1 MKGAFMRTR
10 TIVALVLALVAV
22 TARHASLAP
31 KSLPKAEL
39 IQDVNK
45 LGENAFCRFDFTF
58 GSDSCPDQFT
68 PLATDVAFIGLEPV
82 NGFALWRTD
91 GTRAGTT
98 LIRDVNS
105 IRIFDPLVA
114 GNGVMFFA
122 ALDRS
127 GQFGTELWRSDG
139 TFNGTVMVAD
149 LNPGP
154 ASSQGPSPQMLNAAG
169 MLYFLASDGV
179 SGFELWK
186 IEAGRSVPGT
196 GLLPRPQLVKDIYPG
211 PGHGAPQA
219 FAFAGS
225 TLFFVAQD
233 PEQGFELWKSDGTS
247 EGTVL
252 VKDVLPGAES
262 SIPYPIVPFGDRVL
276 FSTDLSDDEARSGL
290 WISDGTEAGTLRLES
305 PPFVSNIIVA
315 GHRAFFL
322 SWTDETGPEWGVTDG
337 TVAGTHVID
346 ARPGPEGLGDS
357 YWFAALGNNLI
368 FSPTDGDRP
377 GTAFE
382 PWISDG
388 TVEGTRL
395 LKDIEPGVFS
405 SDAKYFTVVGGLAF
419 FSAFDTAHG
428 AELWVTDGTTEG
440 TRLVKDL
447 NHGPGSA
454 FPRSLRSIR
463 GALYM
468 SADDG
473 VHGFEP
479 WKVTP

>member
-1 MKGAFMRTR
+1 MRTG
-10 TIVALVLALVAV
+10 TFVALPIALVVFA
-22 TARHASLAP
+22 THNASLAP
-31 KSLPKAEL
+31 RSLPKAEL
-39 IQDVNK
+39 IQDLSK
-45 LGENAFCRFDFTF
+45 SLSGFCRFDDTF

-68 PLATDVAFIGLEPV
+68 PLAIDVAFMALDPI
-82 NGFALWRTD
+82 NGFAMWRTD

-105 IRIFDPLVA
+105 IRIFNPIVA

-154 ASSQGPSPQMLNAAG
+154 ASSQGPSPLMLNAAG
-169 MLYFLASDGV
+169 MLYFSASDGV

-196 GLLPRPQLVKDIYPG
+196 GLLPRPQLVKDVYPG
-211 PGHGAPQA
+211 PGHGGASG

-225 TLFFVAQD
+225 TLFFAAQD
-233 PEQGFELWKSDGTS
+233 PEHGFELWKSDGTTK
-247 EGTVL
+247 GTVL
-252 VKDVLPGAES
+252 VKDILPGPGWS
-262 SIPYPIVPFGDRVL
+262 VPRYIVPFGDRVL
-276 FSTDLSDDEARSGL
+276 FTTDLNDDEARSGL

-305 PPFVSNIIVA
+305 HPYVSNIIAA
-315 GHRAFFL
+315 GDRAFFL
-322 SWTDETGPEWGVTDG
+322 SFTDETGQEWGVTDG
-337 TVAGTHVID
+337 TAAGTHIID

-357 YWFAALGNNLI
+357 YWFAALGNKLI
-368 FSPTDGDRP
+368 FSPTDGYQP
-377 GTAFE
+377 GTWFE
-382 PWISDG
+382 PWVSDG

-395 LKDIEPGVFS
+395 LKDIGSGVNA
-405 SDAKYFTVVGGLAF
+405 SDPREFIAVGDLVF
-419 FSAFDTAHG
+419 FSAFDDAHG
-428 AELWVTDGTTEG
+428 RELWVTDGTTEG

-447 NHGPGSA
+447 NHGPGDA
-454 FPRSLRSIR
+454 FPTSLRSIR
-463 GALYM
+463 GVLYM

>member
-1 MKGAFMRTR
+1 MRTG
-10 TIVALVLALVAV
+10 TLVALPIALVV
-22 TARHASLAP
+22 LTGHDASLAP
-31 KSLPKAEL
+31 RSLPKAEL
-39 IQDVNK
+39 IHDVNK
-45 LGENAFCRFDFTF
+45 VGENAFCRFDFTF
-58 GSDSCPDQFT
+58 GWDSCPEQFT
-68 PLATDVAFIGLEPV
+68 PLATDVAFMALEPI

-105 IRIFDPLVA
+105 IRIFNPIVA

-122 ALDRS
+122 AQDRS

-154 ASSQGPSPQMLNAAG
+154 ASSQGSSPQMLNAAG

-179 SGFELWK
+179 SGGELWK

-211 PGHGAPQA
+211 PGHGGPNS
-219 FAFAGS
+219 FALTGS

-233 PEQGFELWKSDGTS
+233 PDHGLELWKSDGTA

-252 VKDVLPGAES
+252 VKDILPGPGS
-262 SIPYPIVPFGDRVL
+262 STPSTIVPFGNRVL
-276 FSTDLSDDEARSGL
+276 FTTHFFDGETPGGL
-290 WISDGTEAGTLRLES
+290 WISDGTEAGTLRLGAPQS
-305 PPFVSNIIVA
+305 VSDIIAA
-315 GHRAFFL
+315 GQRAFFL
-322 SWTDETGPEWGVTDG
+322 SFSDETGSEWGVTDG
-337 TVAGTHVID
+337 TVAGTHIMD
-346 ARPGPEGLGDS
+346 TRPGPEGLGGS
-357 YWFAALGNNLI
+357 NSFATLGNNLI
-368 FSPTDGDRP
+368 FSPTEGNQP

-395 LKDIEPGVFS
+395 LKDIEPGVLN
-405 SDAKYFTVVGGLAF
+405 SDPRELTAVGNLVF

-428 AELWVTDGTTEG
+428 YELWVTDGTTDG

-454 FPRSLRSIR
+454 FPRSLRNIR
-463 GALYM
+463 GVLYM

>member
-1 MKGAFMRTR
+1 MRTG
-10 TIVALVLALVAV
+10 TFVALPIALVV
-22 TARHASLAP
+22 FTTHEASLAP
-31 KSLPKAEL
+31 RALPKAEL

-45 LGENAFCRFDFTF
+45 VGESGFCRFDYTF
-58 GSDSCPDQFT
+58 GSDSCPEQFT
-68 PLATDVAFIGLEPV
+68 PLATDVAFVALEPI

-91 GTRAGTT
+91 GTRAGTR
-98 LIRDVNS
+98 LIHDVNS
-105 IRIFDPLVA
+105 IRIYNPIVA
-114 GNGVMFFA
+114 GNGVMFFVA
-122 ALDRS
+122 QDRS

-154 ASSQGPSPQMLNAAG
+154 ASSQGGPQMLNAAG
-169 MLYFLASDGV
+169 MLYFSASDGV

-196 GLLPRPQLVKDIYPG
+196 GRLPRPQLVKDIYPG
-211 PGHGAPQA
+211 PGHGAPGS

-225 TLFFVAQD
+225 TLFFAAQD
-233 PEQGFELWKSDGTS
+233 PEHGFELWKSDGTT

-252 VKDVLPGAES
+252 VKDILPGPGL
-262 SIPYPIVPFGDRVL
+262 SILSPIVPFGDRVL
-276 FSTDLSDDEARSGL
+276 FTTYLFDDEARSGL
-290 WISDGTEAGTLRLES
+290 WISDGTDAGTRRLWS

-315 GHRAFFL
+315 GQRAFFQ
-322 SWTDETGPEWGVTDG
+322 SYTDETGGEWGVTDG
-337 TVAGTHVID
+337 TVAGTHLID
-346 ARPGPEGLGDS
+346 AVPGPEGVGDS
-357 YWFAALGNNLI
+357 SWFAALGNNLI
-368 FSPTDGDRP
+368 FSPTESDQP
-377 GTAFE
+377 GTSFE

-395 LKDIEPGVFS
+395 LKDIEPGVLG
-405 SDAKYFTVVGGLAF
+405 SDPRELTAVGDLVF

-428 AELWVTDGTTEG
+428 RELWVTDGTTEG

-447 NHGPGSA
+447 NHGPGDA
-454 FPRSLRSIR
+454 FPRNLASIR
-463 GALYM
+463 GVLYM
-468 SADDG
+468 AADDG